1 MSICLSPSEAIS
13 TETPPRLPLL
23 LTPLRLIVFCKV
35 QAWAGAVILHLA
47 LGLIIRGPVFGS
59 TPAMAEEEEEEEE
72 RENTDG

>member
-1 MSICLSPSEAIS
+1 MRQKQQCLREGVQFSP
-13 TETPPRLPLL
+13 P
-23 LTPLRLIVFCKV
+23 
-35 QAWAGAVILHLA
+35 VILHLA